1 MGKDSAARI
10 ELGRSFHQMGTVN
23 EKVCESDFVPLWDG
37 TIMRRSL
44 AERKLLEAHKSEVM
58 NLGKG
63 VPTEPV
69 LVLLVHINALNMYI
83 IFPK

>member
-37 TIMRRSL
+37 TVMRHSH
-44 AERKLLEAHKSEVM
+44 AERKLLE
-58 NLGKG
+58 G
-63 VPTEPV
+63 
-69 LVLLVHINALNMYI
+69 I
-83 IFPK
+83 